1 MPKGNRIK
9 WEKTQINYWQL
20 IHSTIFSYCFF
31 SSAFLGWKKGRK
43 TQINYTEIIK
53 PYRYNVV
60 VQNILEISI

>member
-31 SSAFLGWKKGRK
+31 SSAFLGWKKGHTK
-43 TQINYTEIIK
+43 HKLITQK
-53 PYRYNVV
+53 
-60 VQNILEISI
+60 L